1 MTGLEKIIN
10 QITEDAQQEA
20 GEILEAAKK
29 QAWEIISAAKKEA
42 DTEAAALLEAAQAD
56 VKNVQDRAESTAQL
70 NRRNEMLSF
79 KQTLIREAIDE
90 ARAQLA
96 DAPDAEYFDTLLT
109 LYKRFA
115 QTGKAQLHLNQRDLA
130 RLPDDFE
137 GKLKSAVPGSEV
149 ELSPTPAEIDSGFL
163 LTYGGIDV
171 NCSFSAIFEDADSE
185 LRDLAGH
192 SLFPTA

>member
-20 GEILEAAKK
+20 GEIIQADKK
-29 QAWEIISAAKKEA
+29 QAEEILSAAKKDAEA
-42 DTEAAALLEAAQAD
+42 ETAALLEAAQAD

-70 NRRNEMLSF
+70 NRRNAMLSF
-79 KQTLIREAIDE
+79 KQALIRETILD
-90 ARAQLA
+90 AQNQLTE
-96 DAPDAEYFDTLLT
+96 APDAEYFDTLLT

-115 QTGKAQLHLNQRDLA
+115 QTGKAQLHMNQRDLA
-130 RLPDDFE
+130 RLPADFE
-137 GKLKSAVPGSEV
+137 GKLKAAVPGSEV
-149 ELSPTPAEIDSGFL
+149 ELSPVPADIDSGFL

-185 LRDLAGH
+185 LRDITGH